1 MGLGVSGQRRD
12 KVGRINAQ
20 KGLKEPLKL
29 GATLKPNLGL
39 GFLPTATSFSRTF
52 FMSLFTA
59 VEMAP
64 RDPIL
69 GLNEQFA
76 ADTNP
81 HKVNL
86 GVGVYF
92 DDNGKLPLLQCVQAA
107 EKAMMD
113 KPSARGYLPIDG
125 IAAYDA
131 AVKSLVFGADSEP
144 VSSGR
149 VATVQGIGGT
159 GGLKIGADFLK
170 KVSPN
175 AKVLIS
181 DPSWENHRALFANAG
196 FQVDS
201 YAYYDAE
208 KRGVNFEG
216 MLASLNAA
224 AAGTIVVLHACCHN
238 PTGYDITAAQW
249 DQVIAVVKSKNLT
262 AFLDMAYQGFGY
274 GIAEDGAVVG
284 KFVAAGLNFFV
295 STSFSKSFSLYGE
308 RVGAL
313 SVVCADK
320 EECSRVLSQLKIVI
334 RTNYSNPPIHGGAV
348 VAAVLANPEWRAT
361 WEKELGEMRVRIKA
375 MRQKLVDG
383 LKAAGVK
390 QDMSFITTQI
400 GMFSYSGLSKD
411 QMVRLRSEF
420 GVYGTDTGRMCV
432 AALNSKNIDYVCQA
446 IAKVV

>member
-1 MGLGVSGQRRD
+1 
-12 KVGRINAQ
+12 
-20 KGLKEPLKL
+20 
-29 GATLKPNLGL
+29 
-39 GFLPTATSFSRTF
+39 
-52 FMSLFTA
+52 MSLFTA

-81 HKVNL
+81 NKVNL

-113 KPSARGYLPIDG
+113 KPAARGYLPIDG

-131 AVKSLVFGADSEP
+131 AVKGLVFGADSEP
-144 VSSGR
+144 VKSGR
-149 VATVQGIGGT
+149 VATVQAIGGT

-170 KVSPN
+170 RLSPN
-175 AKVLIS
+175 ATVLIS
-181 DPSWENHRALFANAG
+181 DPSWENHRALFTNAG
-196 FQVDS
+196 FQVGT

-208 KRGVNFEG
+208 KRGVHFDG

-224 AAGTIVVLHACCHN
+224 APGTIVVLHACCHN
-238 PTGYDITAAQW
+238 PTGYDITPAQW
-249 DQVIAVVKSKNLT
+249 DQVIAAVKARQLT
-262 AFLDMAYQGFGY
+262 PFLDMAYQGFGH
-274 GIAEDGAVVG
+274 GIAEDGAVIA
-284 KFVAAGLNFFV
+284 KFVAAGLDFFV

-313 SVVCADK
+313 SVLCASK
-320 EECSRVLSQLKIVI
+320 EEADRVLSQLKIVI
-334 RTNYSNPPIHGGAV
+334 RTNYSNPPTHGGAV
-348 VAAVLANPEWRAT
+348 VAAVLNNPELRAQ
-361 WEKELGEMRVRIKA
+361 WEQELGEMRVRIKA

-432 AALNSKNIDYVCQA
+432 AALNSKNIDYVCRA
-446 IAKVV
+446 IAAVV

>member
-1 MGLGVSGQRRD
+1 
-12 KVGRINAQ
+12 
-20 KGLKEPLKL
+20 
-29 GATLKPNLGL
+29 
-39 GFLPTATSFSRTF
+39 
-52 FMSLFTA
+52 MSLFSA

-69 GLNEQFA
+69 CLNEQYN

-81 HKVNL
+81 NKGNL
-86 GVGVYF
+86 CVGVYF

-107 EKAMMD
+107 EKNMMAT
-113 KPSARGYLPIDG
+113 PTARGYLPIDG
-125 IAAYDA
+125 IVAYDN
-131 AVKSLVFGADSEP
+131 AVKALVFGAESD
-144 VSSGR
+144 VVKSGR
-149 VATVQGIGGT
+149 VSTVQAIGGT

-181 DPSWENHRALFANAG
+181 DPSWENHRAIFVNAG
-196 FQVDS
+196 FEVDS

-238 PTGYDITAAQW
+238 PTGYDITDAQW
-249 DQVIAVVKSKNLT
+249 DQVIAVVKAKGLT
-262 AFLDMAYQGFGY
+262 AFLDMAYQGFGH
-274 GIAEDGAVVG
+274 GITEDGAVIG
-284 KFVAAGLNFFV
+284 KFVAAGLNIFV

-313 SVVCADK
+313 SVVANDK
-320 EECSRVLSQLKIVI
+320 EEASRVLSQLKIAI

-348 VAAVLANPEWRAT
+348 VAAVLNNPELRAQ
-361 WEKELGEMRVRIKA
+361 WESELAEMRVRIKA
-375 MRQKLVDG
+375 MRQKLVDS
-383 LKAAGVK
+383 LKAAGVQ
-390 QDMSFITTQI
+390 QDMSFIIQQI
-400 GMFSYSGLSKD
+400 GMFSYSGLTKD

-432 AALNSKNIDYVCQA
+432 AALNSKNIDYVCAA